1 MNEYY
6 KELELQPGASL
17 EEITQ
22 SYRRL
27 ISLYHPDRHP
37 GPASE
42 ELTKRLNLAFNK
54 LQEYIESPEVYKI
67 YEEPKVYKT
76 YEDPVLVPVPE
87 IKKDWTD
94 YVETATIGIILLVGG
109 AFSILVLGILYKIFI
124 FLFRL
129 IFL

>member
-42 ELTKRLNLAFNK
+42 ELTKRLNLAFTK
-54 LQEYIESPEVYKI
+54 LQEYIESPEVYET
-67 YEEPKVYKT
+67 YEEPEVYET
-76 YEDPVLVPVPE
+76 YEESVPIPE
-87 IKKDWTD
+87 IKKEWTD
-94 YVETATIGIILLVGG
+94 YIETTTIGIVLLVGG
-109 AFSILVLGILYKIFI
+109 AFSILILGILYKIFI